1 LKPCKKQGITGYKMS
16 ERKNVDRVF
25 QEKLKDFEVTPPE
38 FVWDN
43 IREALEEKKKRRA
56 VPIWF
61 RYSGVAA
68 GLVAGAFFGW
78 QYLSD
83 NSAIPTVK
91 PAGNGVVVNPVGTEG
106 KKNIDPDKVVTPGAV
121 EGTPGNVNTLSGNPS
136 SLVSTDDAADNNN
149 AASAEKNNRKQT
161 LKHKGSNTATLQSEG
176 EVVYNNNANTED
188 KAHRR
193 ASGRNLRKRTA
204 HGGVQNLNADHGSS
218 ATKSAHS
225 NRMFPA
231 YAQEAVATAKPGRHT
246 QKGKSTL
253 TTNQDI
259 INSSVV
265 GNDKTKRTGVASGNP
280 MGTVVS
286 PENNTALTANEN
298 TPMQGRANAGSAV
311 IDKDTPVATPETAV
325 TEVNVVPVTDTVK
338 PVQENELE
346 KLLREQEQSKKEQ
359 LAESGKAPKWNV
371 KPQVAPVFYGSL
383 SGGSPIDAQFAS
395 NAKNYD
401 KDLSYGLG
409 VNYAVNSRI
418 SIRTGVNTVNLNY
431 ATQDIQFYASLN
443 GATSNVARS
452 SKNANIVV
460 TTRTEGSS
468 VVAGLAAAAGKESY
482 SGAMVQTTGY
492 VEVPLEMSYAL
503 LRKKFGIQVI
513 GGFSTLFLNQ
523 NNVSVIST
531 QGLATDVG
539 EAQNLNN
546 VHFSTNVGL
555 GFKYRIFKSLEA
567 NFEPTFKYQ
576 VNTYSRDAG
585 TFKPYFIGLYSGV
598 SFSF

>member
-1 LKPCKKQGITGYKMS
+1 MS

-83 NSAIPTVK
+83 NSATPTVK

-149 AASAEKNNRKQT
+149 AASTEKNNRKQT
-161 LKHKGSNTATLQSEG
+161 LTHKGSNTATLQSEG
-176 EVVYNNNANTED
+176 EVVYNNNANAED
-188 KAHRR
+188 KAHRQ
-193 ASGRNLRKRTA
+193 ASGRNAHKRTA
-204 HGGVQNLNADHGSS
+204 HGGVQNLNADQVSS

-225 NRMFPA
+225 NRILPTSN
-231 YAQEAVATAKPGRHT
+231 QETVATAKPVKHKKQGTRP
-246 QKGKSTL
+246 L
-253 TTNQDI
+253 TTNQGI
-259 INSSVV
+259 INNSVA

-311 IDKDTPVATPETAV
+311 IDKEVPVATPETAV

-338 PVQENELE
+338 PAQENELE
-346 KLLREQEQSKKEQ
+346 KLLREQEQGKKEQ

-395 NAKNYD
+395 NAKSYD

-468 VVAGLAAAAGKESY
+468 VVAGLAATAGKESY

-585 TFKPYFIGLYSGV
+585 SFKPYFIGLYSGV

>member
-1 LKPCKKQGITGYKMS
+1 MKPCKKQGITGYKMS

-83 NSAIPTVK
+83 NSATPTVK
-91 PAGNGVVVNPVGTEG
+91 PAGNGVVVNPVGTEA
-106 KKNIDPDKVVTPGAV
+106 KKTVDPEKVVTPEAV
-121 EGTPGNVNTLSGNPS
+121 EGTPANVNTLSGNPS

-149 AASAEKNNRKQT
+149 AASAVKNNRKQT
-161 LKHKGSNTATLQSEG
+161 LKHNGSNAATLQSEG
-176 EVVYNNNANTED
+176 EVVYNGGTGTDN
-188 KAHRR
+188 KAHRVSYGKNAHKR
-193 ASGRNLRKRTA
+193 AVHA
-204 HGGVQNLNADHGSS
+204 GVQDSHAEPGSNTPAS
-218 ATKSAHS
+218 SHN
-225 NRMFPA
+225 NRMLPA
-231 YAQEAVATAKPGRHT
+231 YGGEAVATAKPSRHI

-259 INSSVV
+259 INNSVA

-298 TPMQGRANAGSAV
+298 TATQGRANDGSVV
-311 IDKDTPVATPETAV
+311 IDKDAPVATPKTAV

-338 PVQENELE
+338 PAQENELE
-346 KLLREQEQSKKEQ
+346 KLLREQEQGKKEQ
-359 LAESGKAPKWNV
+359 LAENGKAPKWNV

-468 VVAGLAAAAGKESY
+468 VVAGLAASAGKETY

-585 TFKPYFIGLYSGV
+585 SFKPYFIGLYSGV

>member
-1 LKPCKKQGITGYKMS
+1 MS

-83 NSAIPTVK
+83 NSATPTVK

-149 AASAEKNNRKQT
+149 AASTEKNNRKQT
-161 LKHKGSNTATLQSEG
+161 LTHKGSNTATLQSEG
-176 EVVYNNNANTED
+176 EVVYNNNANAED
-188 KAHRR
+188 KAHRQ
-193 ASGRNLRKRTA
+193 ASGRNAHKRTA
-204 HGGVQNLNADHGSS
+204 HGGVQNLNADQVSS

-225 NRMFPA
+225 NRILPTSN
-231 YAQEAVATAKPGRHT
+231 QETVATAKPVKHKKQGTRP
-246 QKGKSTL
+246 L
-253 TTNQDI
+253 TTNQGI
-259 INSSVV
+259 INNSVA

-311 IDKDTPVATPETAV
+311 IDKEVPVATPETAV

-338 PVQENELE
+338 PAQENELE
-346 KLLREQEQSKKEQ
+346 KLLREQEQGKKEQ

-468 VVAGLAAAAGKESY
+468 VVAGLAATAGKESY

-585 TFKPYFIGLYSGV
+585 SFKPYFIGLYSGV